1 MQVIFVGG
9 ASGVGAS
16 CLAIQIADQWI
27 VVDAGVRVD
36 RKQDPLPDLALL
48 EGKDVRAVFVT
59 HAHADHIGALPL
71 LHQAFPAVPIF
82 ASRGTALLMGVMLAD
97 ALKVMTKRA
106 VEEMELPLYPEN
118 LVTGML
124 AQVRP
129 LPVGE
134 PFTVP
139 QLPGVT
145 IHASRAGHI
154 AGAVSLGFAAP
165 DGSLVVSGDIS
176 ITPQRTVVGA
186 VPPPLE
192 RCDLLVLESTYGSR
206 LHPNRQGEEQRLA
219 QAVADGIANGG
230 HVLVPAFG
238 LGRGQELLLILQAA
252 QEKGQIPDFPIYVD
266 GLVRR
271 VCDTYLL
278 LPETLSPRL
287 QRQIRKGYLP
297 FSGPNVTFVR
307 DERDR
312 ERILAGPPACIV
324 SSSGML
330 TGGPSAWYAARLVSQ
345 ANASILITGYQD
357 EESPGKR
364 LLDVAEHKKDT
375 LEIGG
380 VSVPVHCQVA
390 KYSLSAHADG
400 AELAGYAA
408 ALHPRRVALV
418 HGDDE
423 ARAGLRTLLTETD
436 VLLPRDGM
444 TLEAEEKRAGRH
456 ARSSAHTPSTAP
468 AQSLDSLPTGIGA
481 GVPFDYQHVEQLWRV
496 VRQVPTLRIV
506 TARELALIW
515 YGEATEETTESI
527 LDTFAQDYE
536 QRYFIQQHALEEA
549 YRVRG
554 QYEETPG
561 DFLSDL
567 VGSVLLLLVS
577 QESAKPVFCRAIEPG
592 ASVRVQLPRG
602 ISQERTRFPFF
613 AIFEMLGPAPQDV
626 QQSPQKASAYLAD
639 LVKTTRRIRRMLS
652 PHSLARECQED
663 AMYTLS
669 DLCAFA
675 GLSPHSLEDRLALAK
690 LIHQHPRLF
699 TQQRSI
705 FDGEGLALYCLSP
718 EWREAIEEPEEQERP
733 DQNWILSV
741 IEQYLGTPA
750 DLYRRSIDPDTGDV
764 TLGFHFPEVAR
775 LRYAEAIDAAAEET
789 GVSITLSPSVHQGM
803 LAETARGVL
812 PQGLTPQ
819 GSPSIYHGQYVIQ
832 LTCTG
837 EASDE
842 AIAGA
847 KLQFHEATGWHLQI
861 ARKQAPGSPSEPR
874 QASAAPKPGR
884 VGQHE
889 AMQRAQRLLG
899 PLPGFVKVS
908 MDVMNAIL
916 LPRFHFPDV
925 ASTRY
930 AEQFTQLE
938 EQTGWS
944 VRLQPTV
951 HHQALID
958 MAHRLLPAGLSSL
971 GTPSLFQ
978 DEQRVRVPCS
988 GKADAEAL
996 QEACQRFLEETGWYL
1011 ELVV

>member
-1 MQVIFVGG
+1 
-9 ASGVGAS
+9 
-16 CLAIQIADQWI
+16 
-27 VVDAGVRVD
+27 
-36 RKQDPLPDLALL
+36 
-48 EGKDVRAVFVT
+48 
-59 HAHADHIGALPL
+59 
-71 LHQAFPAVPIF
+71 
-82 ASRGTALLMGVMLAD
+82 
-97 ALKVMTKRA
+97 
-106 VEEMELPLYPEN
+106 
-118 LVTGML
+118 
-124 AQVRP
+124 
-129 LPVGE
+129 
-134 PFTVP
+134 
-139 QLPGVT
+139 
-145 IHASRAGHI
+145 
-154 AGAVSLGFAAP
+154 
-165 DGSLVVSGDIS
+165 
-176 ITPQRTVVGA
+176 
-186 VPPPLE
+186 
-192 RCDLLVLESTYGSR
+192 
-206 LHPNRQGEEQRLA
+206 
-219 QAVADGIANGG
+219 
-230 HVLVPAFG
+230 
-238 LGRGQELLLILQAA
+238 
-252 QEKGQIPDFPIYVD
+252 
-266 GLVRR
+266 
-271 VCDTYLL
+271 
-278 LPETLSPRL
+278 
-287 QRQIRKGYLP
+287 
-297 FSGPNVTFVR
+297 
-307 DERDR
+307 
-312 ERILAGPPACIV
+312 
-324 SSSGML
+324 
-330 TGGPSAWYAARLVSQ
+330 
-345 ANASILITGYQD
+345 
-357 EESPGKR
+357 
-364 LLDVAEHKKDT
+364 
-375 LEIGG
+375 
-380 VSVPVHCQVA
+380 
-390 KYSLSAHADG
+390 
-400 AELAGYAA
+400 
-408 ALHPRRVALV
+408 
-418 HGDDE
+418 
-423 ARAGLRTLLTETD
+423 
-436 VLLPRDGM
+436 
-444 TLEAEEKRAGRH
+444 
-456 ARSSAHTPSTAP
+456 
-468 AQSLDSLPTGIGA
+468 
-481 GVPFDYQHVEQLWRV
+481 
-496 VRQVPTLRIV
+496 
-506 TARELALIW
+506 
-515 YGEATEETTESI
+515 
-527 LDTFAQDYE
+527 
-536 QRYFIQQHALEEA
+536 
-549 YRVRG
+549 
-554 QYEETPG
+554 
-561 DFLSDL
+561 
-567 VGSVLLLLVS
+567 
-577 QESAKPVFCRAIEPG
+577 
-592 ASVRVQLPRG
+592 
-602 ISQERTRFPFF
+602 
-613 AIFEMLGPAPQDV
+613 MLGPAPQDV

-741 IEQYLGTPA
+741 IEQYLGTPT

-803 LAETARGVL
+803 LAETARSVL
-812 PQGLTPQ
+812 PQGLTAQ
-819 GSPSIYHGQYVIQ
+819 GSPSIYHDQHAIQ

-847 KLQFHEATGWHLQI
+847 KSQFHEATGWHLQI
-861 ARKQAPGSPSEPR
+861 ARKQAPGSPLEPR
-874 QASAAPKPGR
+874 QAYAAPKPGR

-899 PLPGFVKVS
+899 PLPGYVKVS